1 MRPKAPHDPA
11 IKLVEEPAGMGL
23 EVRLAAVT
31 LLERREGQ
39 TQGVVER
46 IGFVL
51 PGEEC
56 EGLDAFVEG

>member
-1 MRPKAPHDPA
+1 
-11 IKLVEEPAGMGL
+11 MGL

-31 LLERREGQ
+31 LLERREGE

-56 EGLDAFVEG
+56 EGLDAFVEGWS